1 MKQLLDVFSA
11 AYYLNMKRRKKV
23 NKLFRRV
30 KVSVKKI
37 KKLNRKKISLWINRN
52 LKEHPFVLGITS
64 TFWIS
69 HIISSFF
76 ESRGPLELLKSHLK
90 QLGIISGAWLVLVIL
105 SNALRDRQKIKWH
118 FRKRFVFLMLL
129 LFFPLG
135 LILMWSGS
143 RFKRVTKII
152 FTLVFAGVFIFNS
165 IRHEKRYRAI
175 LSKSP
180 FDRVTDT
187 VTKEKK
193 KAFLKSAG
201 EKALV
206 GFRFTEVS
214 RKDKIKLAVSEI
226 YSRYS
231 PSIVSIKTKDKNG
244 NEIGLGS
251 GFIVSKDGIIVTNS
265 HVIGAAHKCE
275 IKVGDKVFP
284 ETFLIKNLPDI
295 DMAILKI
302 DAEGLSPLVIGDSDD
317 LISGQFIVALGN
329 PLGLEQSVSSGII
342 SAIRSSRDLKL
353 IQLTAP
359 VSPGSSGGPVL
370 NEFGEVV
377 GIATIAS
384 FFMAQNVNFAVPIN
398 YLKKI
403 IAKE

>member
-1 MKQLLDVFSA
+1 
-11 AYYLNMKRRKKV
+11 MKRKKKV

-37 KKLNRKKISLWINRN
+37 KKLNRKKIVLWINKN
-52 LKEHPFVLGITS
+52 LKGHPFLLGIAS

-90 QLGIISGAWLVLVIL
+90 QFGIIFGSWLVLVIF
-105 SNALRDRQKIKWH
+105 SNALRDKQKIKWY
-118 FRKRFVFLMLL
+118 FRKRFVFLMLA
-129 LFFPLG
+129 LFFPIG
-135 LILMWSGS
+135 LILMWSGA
-143 RFKRVTKII
+143 RFKTVTKII
-152 FTLVFAGVFIFNS
+152 FTVVFAGIFIFGS
-165 IRHEKRYRAI
+165 IRQEKRYRAL
-175 LSKSP
+175 LSMSP
-180 FDRVTDT
+180 FERVAET

-193 KAFLKSAG
+193 KAFLKIAG
-201 EKALV
+201 KEALV
-206 GFRFTEVS
+206 GFSFAEIS
-214 RKDKIKLAVSEI
+214 KKDKIKLAVSEI

-231 PSIVSIKTKDKNG
+231 SGIVSIKTKDKNG

-275 IKVGDKVFP
+275 VKAGDKVFP

-302 DAEGLSPLVIGDSDD
+302 DAEGFSPLVIGDSDD

-353 IQLTAP
+353 LQLTAP
-359 VSPGSSGGPVL
+359 VSPGSSGGPVF

-377 GIATIAS
+377 GITTIAS